1 MILSATGHRPD
12 KLGGYGEAAQGRLVA
27 LARTA
32 LLELR
37 PSMVITGM
45 ALGWDTAVAMACH
58 RLAIPY
64 VAAIPFQGQEKAW
77 PIESQHKF
85 HELVDDAMSA
95 TVVCDGGYAPWKMQ
109 VRNEWMVDS
118 SDQVLALWNGTKGGT
133 ANCVAYAEK
142 KSKPII
148 NLWERYEELANCN

>member
-1 MILSATGHRPD
+1 MILSATGHRPH
-12 KLGGYGEAAQGRLVA
+12 KLGGYGEGVQGRLVA

-45 ALGWDTAVAMACH
+45 ALGWDTAVAMACQ

-64 VAAIPFQGQEKAW
+64 IAAIPFNGQQTAW
-77 PIESQHKF
+77 PPFSRDQWE
-85 HELVDDAMSA
+85 ELVEDAV
-95 TVVCDGGYAPWKMQ
+95 TLKVVCEGGYAPWKMQ
-109 VRNEWMVDS
+109 VRNEWMVDN

-142 KSKPII
+142 KNKPII
-148 NLWERYEELANCN
+148 NLWEKYEQY